1 VFKCQDPTLLYSLGA
16 GELGRSRVLNLQAGK
31 SDDTYIHSGLMFWN
45 YISIIEKI
53 ESLSDSNIDRHQQ
66 ELAIYIQHQ

>member
-1 VFKCQDPTLLYSLGA
+1 MVPESPRCTVDMLTLFA
-16 GELGRSRVLNLQAGK
+16 CNK
-31 SDDTYIHSGLMFWN
+31 SPDIYIHSGLMFWN

-53 ESLSDSNIDRHQQ
+53 ESLPDPNIDRHQQ

>member
-1 VFKCQDPTLLYSLGA
+1 
-16 GELGRSRVLNLQAGK
+16 
-31 SDDTYIHSGLMFWN
+31 MFWN

-53 ESLSDSNIDRHQQ
+53 ESLPDPNIDRHQQ